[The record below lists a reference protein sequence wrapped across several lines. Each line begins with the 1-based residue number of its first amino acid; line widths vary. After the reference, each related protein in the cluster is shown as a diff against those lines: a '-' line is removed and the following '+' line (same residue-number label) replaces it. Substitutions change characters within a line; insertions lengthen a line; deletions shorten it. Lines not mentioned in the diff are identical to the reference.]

1 MSATKDPESDS
12 VSRFRLRRTLEMLAE
27 KEGRGTELISLYV
40 PPGRRIHDVMAN
52 LREEYGTASNIKS
65 RTTRRNVQDAIDRVS
80 QRLKLFKQPPENG
93 LVIFCGA
100 IPRNGAGSEKM
111 ETYVLVPPEPINVY
125 FYRCDARFHTEP
137 LEEMVKERSAFGVI
151 VIDTSDAIVATVRGQ
166 RMEILRKFSSGVAGK
181 HRAGGQS
188 ARRFE
193 RIREQSL
200 NEYYHRVANHASE
213 LLNEVPGLKGIIIGG
228 PGPTKYEFEEGDY
241 LNYMLKQKILATID
255 TSYVGEQGV
264 DEVVSKSQEILK
276 GVRYLEEKRLVQRF
290 LYEIGHE
297 TGLGV
302 YGEIPVRK
310 YLNAGIVDLLIV
322 SEKVNTLHIY
332 VKCKNCGATD
342 ESLIPQANF
351 VKFEQ
356 DLLSTACK
364 KCNAAALSVDE
375 SKDLVDELIEIA
387 DKQNAKIAIISTE
400 TNEGVMLKNSFGG
413 IAAILRYK
421 VSSSI

>member
-1 MSATKDPESDS
+1 LD
-12 VSRFRLRRTLEMLAE
+12 TLAK

-65 RTTRRNVQDAIDRVS
+65 RTTRKNVQDAIDRVS
-80 QRLKLFKQPPENG
+80 QRLKLFKEPPENG

-137 LEEMVKERSAFGVI
+137 LQEMVKERNAYGVI
-151 VIDTSDAIVATVRGQ
+151 VIDTSDAVVATVRGQ
-166 RMEILRKFSSGVAGK
+166 RMEILQKFSSGIAGK

-200 NEYYHRVANHASE
+200 NEYYHRVARHATE
-213 LLNEVPGLKGIIIGG
+213 LLSEVSGLKGLIIGG
-228 PGPTKYEFEEGDY
+228 PGPTKYDFEEGDY

-276 GVRYLEEKRLVQRF
+276 GVRYLEEKRLVQKF

-302 YGEIPVRK
+302 YGETQVRK

-322 SEKVNTLHIY
+322 SEKINTLHVF
-332 VKCKNCGATD
+332 VKCKNCGGVD
-342 ESLIPQANF
+342 DSLIPQANL

-356 DLLSTACK
+356 DLLSTPCK
-364 KCNAAALSVDE
+364 QCNAAALAVDE

-387 DKQNAKIAIISTE
+387 DKQNAKVAIISTE
-400 TNEGVMLKNSFGG
+400 TNEGVMLKDSFGG
-413 IAAILRYK
+413 IAAILRYRA
-421 VSSSI
+421 S

>member
-1 MSATKDPESDS
+1 MSTTKETESDS
-12 VSRFRLRRTLEMLAE
+12 VSRFRLRRTLEMLAK

-40 PPGRRIHDVMAN
+40 PPGRRIHEVMAN

-65 RTTRRNVQDAIDRVS
+65 RTTRKNVQDAIDRVS
-80 QRLKLFKQPPENG
+80 QRLKLFKEPPENG

-111 ETYVLVPPEPINVY
+111 ETYVLAPPEPINVY
-125 FYRCDARFHTEP
+125 FYRCDARFHIEP
-137 LEEMVKERSAFGVI
+137 LLDMVKERSAYGVI
-151 VIDTSDAIVATVRGQ
+151 VIDTSDAVVATVRGQ
-166 RMEILRKFSSGVAGK
+166 RMEILQKFSSGIAGK

-200 NEYYHRVANHASE
+200 NEYYHRVANHAYD

-228 PGPTKYEFEEGDY
+228 PGPTKYDFEEGDY

-264 DEVVSKSQEILK
+264 DEVVSKSQEVLK
-276 GVRYLEEKRLVQRF
+276 GVRYLEEKRIVQKF

-302 YGEIPVRK
+302 YGETQVRK

-322 SEKVNTLHIY
+322 SEKINTLHVY
-332 VKCKNCGATD
+332 VKCKNCGAID
-342 ESLIPQANF
+342 DSLIPQANF

-356 DLLSTACK
+356 DLLSTPCK
-364 KCNAAALSVDE
+364 KCNSAALQVDE
-375 SKDLVDELIEIA
+375 SKDLIDELIEIA
-387 DKQNAKIAIISTE
+387 DKQNAQVAVISTE
-400 TNEGVMLKNSFGG
+400 TNEGVMLKDSFGG
-413 IAAILRYK
+413 IAAILRYRA
-421 VSSSI
+421 S

>member
-1 MSATKDPESDS
+1 MSNVKGSESDS
-12 VSRFRLRRTLEMLAE
+12 VSRFRLRRTLETLAK
-27 KEGRGTELISLYV
+27 KEGRGTELISLYI

-65 RTTRRNVQDAIDRVS
+65 RTTRKNVQDSIDRVG
-80 QRLKLFKQPPENG
+80 QRLKLFKEPPENG

-137 LEEMVKERSAFGVI
+137 LQQMVTERSAYGII

-166 RMEILRKFSSGVAGK
+166 RMEILQKFSSGIAGK

-200 NEYYHRVANHASE
+200 NEYYHRVANHTYE
-213 LLNEVPGLKGIIIGG
+213 LLNPVPGLKGIIIGG
-228 PGPTKYEFEEGDY
+228 PGPTKYDFEEGDY

-264 DEVVSKSQEILK
+264 EEVVSKSQEILK
-276 GVRYLEEKRLVQRF
+276 GVRYLEEKRLVQKF

-302 YGEIPVRK
+302 YGETLVRK
-310 YLNAGIVDLLIV
+310 YLNAAIVDTLIV
-322 SEKVNTLHIY
+322 SEKINTLHMY
-332 VKCKNCGATD
+332 TKCKNCGATD
-342 ESLIPQANF
+342 DALIPQANF

-356 DLLSTACK
+356 DLMSSTCK
-364 KCNAAALSVDE
+364 KCNSVSLTVVDF
-375 SKDLVDELIEIA
+375 KDMVDELIEMA

-400 TNEGVMLKNSFGG
+400 TDEGVMLKDSFGG
-413 IAAILRYK
+413 IAAILRYRPT
-421 VSSSI
+421 